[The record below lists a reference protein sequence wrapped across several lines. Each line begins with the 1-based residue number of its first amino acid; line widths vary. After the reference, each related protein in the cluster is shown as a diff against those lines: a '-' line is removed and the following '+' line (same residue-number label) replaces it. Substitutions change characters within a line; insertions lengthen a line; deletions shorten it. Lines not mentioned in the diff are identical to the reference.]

1 MAFGV
6 LVGGRIARRVLSGI
20 IRRGGVRLGG
30 RGGLLRSF
38 LRGKADDI
46 GFDLQDLRRSVRR
59 QPGIRITGKAITRRY
74 NRRGSRTS
82 VRWFSRDIRERTRAH
97 QLAFTHAMV
106 EQVRRSILPRVRNAL
121 PRRTGRLRR
130 YLRMQVR
137 RDRVQIRGMW
147 YARLVRFRRNPVLG
161 SQSVAGAFHK
171 AMRERMPAMVRAAA
185 AIARRA
191 V

>member
-82 VRWFSRDIRERTRAH
+82 VTVVLSGHTRAYPG
-97 QLAFTHAMV
+97 A
-106 EQVRRSILPRVRNAL
+106 S
-121 PRRTGRLRR
+121 TG
-130 YLRMQVR
+130 V
-137 RDRVQIRGMW
+137 
-147 YARLVRFRRNPVLG
+147 YARDG
-161 SQSVAGAFHK
+161 
-171 AMRERMPAMVRAAA
+171 
-185 AIARRA
+185 
-191 V
+191 